1 MIDYLLIGKIM
12 ALGAV
17 ILVMAEPA
25 LARSARID
33 SSTGRVLLKRENWSD
48 FYPVAAGT
56 KLNQGDLIKPDIG
69 VKVIVVCPDLS
80 KRRAIAGVPSG
91 MKIICPIWEALIAK
105 APPAQGTLGGTDQQI
120 PYMITPRHTLLL
132 SNTPT
137 FRWNAVPNATQ
148 YAIKLLDPTGV
159 IWQQKVKKAT
169 VIYPGNPPLKPGIS
183 YSLVVQASTGSSSN
197 SEGTS
202 NIDFRILR
210 KSEVKTVESEV
221 AKITR
226 LGLSKRVNALMLAN
240 FYSSYTLPQ
249 KAIKAYGL
257 TARTFKSY
265 NLSAE
270 AIATLSAL
278 VQQGE
283 RSPIIYRTLGD
294 IYWQT
299 GLANLAAE
307 HYLQAIELVQTPKDL
322 EQWTLA
328 QFSLGEVYAA
338 TDKYNQARHWY
349 SQARFGYILLG
360 DTQRADLLEQQIES
374 LKQFVNSDI

>member
-17 ILVMAEPA
+17 MLVMAEPA

-33 SSTGRVLLKRENWSD
+33 SSTGRVLLKREDWSD

-91 MKIICPIWEALIAK
+91 MKIICPIWKALIAK
-105 APPAQGTLGGTDQQI
+105 APSAPGTLGGTDQKI
-120 PYMITPRHTLLL
+120 PYLITPRHTLLL

-137 FRWNAVPNATQ
+137 FRWNKVSNATQ
-148 YAIKLLDPTGV
+148 YEIKLLDPTGV
-159 IWQQKVKKAT
+159 IWQQQVKEAT
-169 VIYPGNPPLKPGIS
+169 VIYTGNPPLKPGIS
-183 YSLVVQASTGSSSN
+183 YSLVIQASTGSSSQ
-197 SEGTS
+197 SEVTS
-202 NIDFRILR
+202 NLDFIILR
-210 KSEVKTVESEV
+210 KSELKLVESEV
-221 AKITR
+221 SKITKIA
-226 LGLSKRVNALMLAN
+226 LSKQANALMLAN

-257 TARTFKSY
+257 TARTSKSY
-265 NLSAE
+265 NLSAK
-270 AIATLSAL
+270 AIATLL
-278 VQQGE
+278 DFIKQGE
-283 RSPIIYRTLGD
+283 ASPVIYRTLGD
-294 IYWQT
+294 VYWQT
-299 GLANLAAE
+299 GLANLAAQ
-307 HYLQAIELVQTPKDL
+307 YYWKAIEQVKTREDL

-328 QFSLGEVYAA
+328 HFSLGEVYAA
-338 TDKYNQARHWY
+338 TDNSDWALRSYN
-349 SQARFGYILLG
+349 QARFGYILLG

-374 LKQFVNSDI
+374 LKIVD